1 VESFP
6 RVLGQAKAIAAGVVL
21 YKVPEP
27 PKSIYAAPSNSC
39 GIVTSLVIC
48 NKSGSIRN
56 LYVHVLQ
63 DGEAT
68 STANL
73 VMSGYPVPANTT
85 RVVDC
90 GFTLGPKESINV
102 VDFTGNLLVSA
113 FGIEV
118 Q

>member
-1 VESFP
+1 M
-6 RVLGQAKAIAAGVVL
+6 LGQAKAMPAGITL
-21 YKVPEP
+21 YRVPSP
-27 PKSIYAAPSNSC
+27 PKSVYAAVSETT
-39 GIVTSLVIC
+39 GLVTSLVIC
-48 NKSGSIRN
+48 NKSGSLKN
-56 LYVHVLQ
+56 LYVHALQ
-63 DGEAT
+63 DGELA
-68 STANL
+68 STENL

-90 GFTLGPKESINV
+90 GFTLGPKESVTV